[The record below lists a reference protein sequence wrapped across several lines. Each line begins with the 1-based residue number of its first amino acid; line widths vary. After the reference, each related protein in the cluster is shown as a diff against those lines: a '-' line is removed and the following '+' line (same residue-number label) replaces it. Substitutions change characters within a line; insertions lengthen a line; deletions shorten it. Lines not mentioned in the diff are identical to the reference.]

1 MRAESFRLNGPASNE
16 RRHVE
21 HQHESAE
28 RRAERAGEIE
38 REPSPRAKLVR
49 ALSDL
54 RANTLS
60 GIALAPALG
69 LLAAALILVFFVALG
84 GAIALALLP
93 LALGAGIL
101 VALIAGRRERRGSER
116 RTSLA
121 DHLDQSL
128 ESLRD
133 LQWEVRDREARYRD
147 LLDHQGDVIL
157 RRDAEQRLSFVNDA
171 FCRTFGLT
179 RDAALGQVFQLPVVS
194 AEGEEPASSPDDGGE
209 RRSRIVELFTE
220 AGPRWFVW
228 EDFTIADADGRMS
241 ETQSVG
247 RDITEQR
254 AAELQLAEARDQA
267 MDASKAKSR
276 FLASMS
282 HEIRTPMNGILGM
295 TGLLLDTE
303 LSPEQRT
310 YARAISTSAKTLLS
324 LIDEVLDFSKIEAGK
339 IELKSAPF
347 EIADAAQGVIELLAP
362 RARDKGLEIGWLA
375 APDLPKTV
383 IGDEM
388 RVRQILMNLMGNA
401 IKFTEEGG
409 VALTLQLA
417 PGATCEARAGETM
430 LRFAVR
436 DTGPGVAPDAIE
448 RIFAEFEQAEQGPAR
463 RHGGTGL
470 GLAIS
475 KRLVDEMGGRI
486 SVASVPGA
494 GATFTVDLP
503 FAVPPHVA
511 ALGASWPKPAAGEKV
526 LLVLDGAIEA
536 GLICDLLVAMGA
548 AVARVR
554 LKDAERIA
562 SGAAASGCPF
572 TALLTDRGAVQAG
585 AAHLI
590 SLLSPERSA
599 HRPRR
604 AVVLIDPA
612 ERSDIPSFRADGFS
626 FYLVRPVRPLS
637 LLTQRFADLDEM
649 LAKATEAASPAR
661 PAFPASPAE
670 GRGASILLAEDNDIN
685 ALLACTVLEKSG
697 ARVVRVRNGAE
708 AIAKA
713 RNELTLSNGKGFDL
727 VFMDIHMPDIDGLE
741 AARRIKALYPED
753 ARPGEGRPPIVALTA
768 NAFTEDRNAY
778 LEAGLDD
785 YLAKPFEKADLAA
798 LLARW
803 RRPGAQPE
811 GRTGL
816 GAA

>member
-1 MRAESFRLNGPASNE
+1 VAREQQE
-16 RRHVE
+16 T
-21 HQHESAE
+21 SAE
-28 RRAERAGEIE
+28 QRGERAGAD
-38 REPSPRAKLVR
+38 RRGGRVR
-49 ALSDL
+49 ARLGRALGDL
-54 RANTLS
+54 RSDRFSLIGLRT
-60 GIALAPALG
+60 ALG
-69 LLAAALILVFFVALG
+69 LLAGGLILVSLAALG
-84 GAIALALLP
+84 AGATLALLP
-93 LALGAGIL
+93 LVLG
-101 VALIAGRRERRGSER
+101 VAIMVELIAARQERGRREGL
-116 RTSLA
+116 TSLA
-121 DHLDQSL
+121 DRLDASL
-128 ESLRD
+128 ESLKD
-133 LQWEVRDREARYRD
+133 LQWEVRERETRYRD

-157 RRDAEQRLSFVNDA
+157 RRDADERLTFVNDA
-171 FCRTFGLT
+171 FCRTFGLA
-179 RDAALGQVFQLPVVS
+179 REAALGQAFPLPLANEEETQAIFP
-194 AEGEEPASSPDDGGE
+194 AESEE
-209 RRSRIVELFTE
+209 RQSRVLELSTL

-228 EDFTIADADGRMS
+228 EDFAIADDEGRLS
-241 ETQSVG
+241 EIQSVG

-254 AAELQLAEARDQA
+254 AAEFALGEARDQA

-339 IELKSAPF
+339 IELRAAPF

-362 RARDKGLEIGWLA
+362 RGRDKGLEIGWLA

-388 RVRQILMNLMGNA
+388 RIRQILMNLMGNA
-401 IKFTEEGG
+401 IKFTERGG
-409 VALTLQLA
+409 VALTLQLT
-417 PGATCEARAGETM
+417 PGAARDAALGETM

-436 DTGPGVAPDAIE
+436 DTGPGVPPDAIE
-448 RIFAEFEQAEQGPAR
+448 RIFAEFEQAESGPAR

-503 FAVPPHVA
+503 LATAPNFST
-511 ALGASWPKPAAGEKV
+511 LGAGWPKPPSGEKV
-526 LLVLDGAIEA
+526 LLVLEGAIEA
-536 GLICDLLVAMGA
+536 SLVGDLLVAMGA

-562 SGAAASGCPF
+562 SGAAATGVPF
-572 TALLTDRGAVQAG
+572 TALLTDQAAVEAG
-585 AAHLI
+585 AARL
-590 SLLSPERSA
+590 LTMLSPERNA
-599 HRPRR
+599 RLPQR
-604 AVVLIDPA
+604 AVVIIDPA
-612 ERSDIPSFRADGFS
+612 ERGDIPSFRAKGFN

-637 LLTQRFADLDEM
+637 LLTQLFVDLEEEP
-649 LAKATEAASPAR
+649 AKASAAASSVR
-661 PAFPASPAE
+661 PALRASQAD
-670 GRGASILLAEDNDIN
+670 GAGLSILLAEDNDIN

-713 RNELTLSNGKGFDL
+713 RNELTDSQGKGFDL
-727 VFMDIHMPDIDGLE
+727 VLMDIHMPDMDGVE
-741 AARRIKALYPED
+741 AATHIRALYPED
-753 ARPGEGRPPIVALTA
+753 AGPAAGRPPIVALTA
-768 NAFTEDRNAY
+768 NAFAEDRAAY

-785 YLAKPFEKADLAA
+785 YLAKPFEKADLAM

-803 RRPGAQPE
+803 RSPAAETLGQA
-811 GRTGL
+811 GL